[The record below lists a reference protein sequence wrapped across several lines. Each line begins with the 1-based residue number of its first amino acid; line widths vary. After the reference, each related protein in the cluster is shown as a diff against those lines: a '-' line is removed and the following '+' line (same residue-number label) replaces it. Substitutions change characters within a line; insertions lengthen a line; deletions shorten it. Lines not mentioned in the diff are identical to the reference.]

1 MEQAT
6 LLRTLVVIQTGGK
19 AMIIKTFIECLIS
32 FLLGY
37 VLAVFFVAR
46 YLINRHK
53 HTKTDT
59 NEKILQ
65 LFCIA
70 VCMAVLITLSMI

>member
-1 MEQAT
+1 M
-6 LLRTLVVIQTGGK
+6 
-19 AMIIKTFIECLIS
+19 MIKTFIVCLIS

-37 VLAVFFVAR
+37 VLAVFFAAR

-53 HTKTDT
+53 YTKTNT

-70 VCMAVLITLSMI
+70 VCMAVLIALSMI